1 MARNKKRKTECNAC
15 YKCHG
20 NHAKKCKRKHQTF
33 NGVSKTSKPQ
43 STHQRATQLAD
54 GLNLVEGVSFT
65 VAPYGCEFCEQRFA
79 TARSRKEHQAKCTAK
94 KEEPRVVSDTSVSD
108 RNSNTRDELVSNDQL
123 NGGVL

>member
-1 MARNKKRKTECNAC
+1 MARNKKRKAECNAC

-20 NHAKKCKRKHQTF
+20 THAKKCKRKHQTF

-43 STHQRATQLAD
+43 STQLPD
-54 GLNLVEGVSFT
+54 GLNLVEGVSFRM
-65 VAPYGCEFCEQRFA
+65 APYGCEFCEQRFA

-94 KEEPRVVSDTSVSD
+94 KEEPRIVSDTSVSD

>member
-20 NHAKKCKRKHQTF
+20 THAKKCKRKHQTF

-43 STHQRATQLAD
+43 STHQKATQLLD
-54 GLNLVEGVSFT
+54 GLNLAEGVSFT

-79 TARSRKEHQAKCTAK
+79 TARSRKEHQTKCTAK
-94 KEEPRVVSDTSVSD
+94 KEESRIVSDTSD
-108 RNSNTRDELVSNDQL
+108 RNPNTRDEPVSNDQL

>member
-43 STHQRATQLAD
+43 STQLPD